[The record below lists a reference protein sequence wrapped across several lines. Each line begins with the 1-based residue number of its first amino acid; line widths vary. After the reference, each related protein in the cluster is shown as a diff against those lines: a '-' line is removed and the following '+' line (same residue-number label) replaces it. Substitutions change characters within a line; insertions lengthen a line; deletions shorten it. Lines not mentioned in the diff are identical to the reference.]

1 MRTVRTPRVATLA
14 GPLCLAALLT
24 GGCGGSDSGSTAK
37 DRPAPPASAFPATEG
52 KSLGDVLKGADG
64 PTTLVL
70 TPTQRVYD
78 KGENRYGFGVFT
90 RNAKS
95 QVEDA
100 QIALY
105 VAKAPPQSAVPKPG
119 AGGQPSTKT
128 GKAGKLAILLGGK
141 AQGPYPAQIETLQT
155 EAAFRSKTTAD
166 DPDAGKVVYVTHVDL
181 PSNGEWRIGA
191 LIKDGD
197 QLNATL
203 LPSASVGQFKDIP
216 RVGQRPPAIH
226 TPTPQS
232 VGGDLSKLTTRIP
245 PETMNKADFADVLG
259 KKPIV
264 LLFATP
270 QFCESRTCG
279 PVVDIATQVQR
290 DYGDKAEFIH
300 MEIYNDN
307 DPGKGVRPQVRAFH
321 LPSEPWLFVIDRNGV
336 IRTEIE
342 GAFNVAELTKAVKG
356 VTRG

>member
-1 MRTVRTPRVATLA
+1 MRRVRTPRVATLA
-14 GPLCLAALLT
+14 GPLCLAAFLIA
-24 GGCGGSDSGSTAK
+24 GCGGSDSDSEVK
-37 DRPAPPASAFPATEG
+37 DRPAPPASSFPATQG
-52 KSLGDVLKGADG
+52 RSLFDVLNKDTEQ
-64 PTTLVL
+64 TTLVFA
-70 TPTQRVYD
+70 PTQRVFY

-95 QVEDA
+95 QVGDA
-100 QIALY
+100 QVALY
-105 VAKAPPQSAVPKPG
+105 VAKAPPKSAVPKPG

-141 AQGPYPAQIETLQT
+141 AKGPYPAKVESLQT
-155 EAAFRSKTTAD
+155 EPAFRAKTTVD
-166 DPDAGKVVYVTHVDL
+166 DPDAGKVVYVTNVDL

-197 QLNATL
+197 HLAASL

-226 TPTPQS
+226 TPTRDS

-270 QFCESRTCG
+270 QFCESRVCG
-279 PVVDIATQVQR
+279 PVVDVATQVQR

-300 MEIYNDN
+300 MEIWNDN
-307 DPGKGVRPQVRAFH
+307 DPSKGVRPQVRAFH
-321 LPSEPWLFVIDRNGV
+321 LPSEPYLFVIDRQGV

-356 VTRG
+356 VTGG